1 MSKIMKYNPKDFTI
15 EICPWCGK
23 EQVIYTKGIT
33 RCLCGK
39 PLAPCSMCESCDYKY
54 CDYGCNGTDS
64 DAEKQ
69 VDHEALP
76 EEDQKIIYEKL

>member
-1 MSKIMKYNPKDFTI
+1 MAKKMKYNPKDFTI
-15 EICPWCGK
+15 
-23 EQVIYTKGIT
+23 VIYAKGIT

-39 PLAPCSMCESCDYKY
+39 PLAPCSMCESCNYKF

-76 EEDQKIIYEKL
+76 EEDQKILYEKL